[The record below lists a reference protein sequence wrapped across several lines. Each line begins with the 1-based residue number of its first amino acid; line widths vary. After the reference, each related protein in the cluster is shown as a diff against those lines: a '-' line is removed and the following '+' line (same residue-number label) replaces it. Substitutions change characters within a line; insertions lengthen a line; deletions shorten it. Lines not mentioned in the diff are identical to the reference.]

1 MVRQVTTRLLALFVA
16 GWFFAPVSAE
26 ILEQI
31 LVKVNGE
38 IITKTDLE
46 QRQVIAL
53 RARNIQ
59 TTDSQALQ
67 QAINE
72 LTPQLIVE
80 AVDEMLL
87 MQRGRELGYRL
98 TDERFKT
105 IVENIKKENKI
116 ESDEAFETALKGE
129 DMTLAD
135 LRKVIEKQMLMSQ
148 VHQTEVTAKIG
159 VSETEQRAYYD
170 AHRSEFTTPA
180 EVTLREILVTVPSDG
195 QAINVG
201 VDEEAKAKAEALRAR
216 AAAGGNFE
224 QLAAESSDAPS
235 KANGGLIGPIKQDE
249 IAPNLRELLA
259 KLKPGEISEV
269 VRSRTGYQFFKL
281 ESATEPVT
289 APFEKSVDQVA
300 DKVYAQKRRTEFE
313 KYIQKLRS
321 QAIIEWKNDEI
332 RKVWEQGL
340 ATFQGSSAPPPQ

>member
-1 MVRQVTTRLLALFVA
+1 M
-16 GWFFAPVSAE
+16 FAPASAE

-116 ESDEAFETALKGE
+116 ESDADFETALKGE
-129 DMTLAD
+129 DMTVAD

-148 VHQTEVTAKIG
+148 VHQAEVTAKIG

-180 EVTLREILVTVPSDG
+180 EVTLREIFVTVPSDG

-216 AAAGGNFE
+216 AVAGGNFE

-269 VRSRTGYQFFKL
+269 IRTRAGYQFFKL

-289 APFEKSVDQVA
+289 TPFEKAVEQVA

-332 RKVWEQGL
+332 KKVWEQGL
-340 ATFQGSSAPPPQ
+340 ADIPGFERSTAAMTRLAVHAGLVRSVD

>member
-1 MVRQVTTRLLALFVA
+1 M
-16 GWFFAPVSAE
+16 FAPASAE

-46 QRQVIAL
+46 QRQVVAL

-80 AVDEMLL
+80 AVDELLL

-105 IVENIKKENKI
+105 IVDNIKKENKI
-116 ESDEAFETALKGE
+116 ESDEDFEKALKGE
-129 DMTLAD
+129 DMTVAD

-148 VHQTEVTAKIG
+148 VHQAEVTAKIG

-195 QAINVG
+195 QASMSASTRKRRPRPRRFG
-201 VDEEAKAKAEALRAR
+201 RAR
-216 AAAGGNFE
+216 SLARTSSNWRPGRRMRHRRPTAG
-224 QLAAESSDAPS
+224 SSAPS
-235 KANGGLIGPIKQDE
+235 SRTRLRRTCANCSQSSS
-249 IAPNLRELLA
+249 LA
-259 KLKPGEISEV
+259 
-269 VRSRTGYQFFKL
+269 RSPRSIRTKTGYQFFKL

-289 APFEKSVDQVA
+289 APFEKAVDQVA

-332 RKVWEQGL
+332 KKVWEQGL
-340 ATFQGSSAPPPQ
+340 ATFQGSSAPTAANDATRSPCRPRACAST